1 MLPTLRSSGDWI
13 LVDRLSHR
21 LYSDPLSS
29 LERGTLVTYT
39 SPVDRTRHV
48 CKRLVGLPGDIIE
61 VDVGVEDEFGF
72 KERRTMHTVV
82 PPNHFWTQGD
92 NKSITLDS
100 NSYGPVPFGLFTG
113 QVRRIVSVSRL
124 EMHVNHLWSLFLV
137 LAAWYTTCTNC

>member
-13 LVDRLSHR
+13 LIDRLSHR
-21 LYSDPLSS
+21 LCSDSLSR
-29 LERGTLVTYT
+29 LERGMLVTYT

-61 VDVGVEDEFGF
+61 VDVEAKDKYGF
-72 KERRTMHTVV
+72 KERITMHTVV

-92 NKSITLDS
+92 NKTATLDS

-113 QVRRIVSVSRL
+113 QVRWIVSFWPPGIRRV
-124 EMHVNHLWSLFLV
+124 ETVKYIN
-137 LAAWYTTCTNC
+137 TEI